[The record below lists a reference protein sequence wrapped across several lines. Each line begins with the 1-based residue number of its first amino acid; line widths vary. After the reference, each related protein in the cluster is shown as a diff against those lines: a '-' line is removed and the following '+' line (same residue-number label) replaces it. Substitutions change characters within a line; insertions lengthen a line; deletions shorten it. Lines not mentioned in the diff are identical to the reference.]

1 MSDNTRDVNEI
12 IVRYLCHTA
21 TQEEKTFLHE
31 WLLQSEQNQD
41 EFSQIREAWLLSGT
55 NFDDDDQTEAAL
67 GKLKARVAGEQR
79 VVRRPFWMLK
89 PVRVAASIVLLVATA
104 LTFFLL
110 GGAYSTPRVIVQN
123 KLLTA
128 SDSRGRFVLPDSTV
142 VWLNSNTTLQYP
154 EEFAAATREVV
165 LDGQAYFEVAKN
177 KQKPFIVHAGEM
189 EVEVLGTHF
198 QVANYSHKS
207 VVEAVLVEGSVKV
220 AGCGL
225 ENAVTLEP
233 GQLLKYSRRS
243 KTAGVSEVN
252 TSNYTNWTNGRIR
265 FDNTNLADII
275 LNLEQWFATEITC
288 DPQLAQSISVSFT
301 VRIGDT
307 LDEIL
312 ESMSMVAPIKCCK
325 VDNMIEITPNS

>member
-1 MSDNTRDVNEI
+1 MSDNARDIDEI
-12 IVRYLCHTA
+12 IVRYFNHTA

-31 WLLQSEQNQD
+31 WLMQSKQNQD
-41 EFSQIREAWLLSGT
+41 DFSQIREAWLLSGT

-67 GKLKARVAGEQR
+67 RKLKARVAGEQR

-110 GGAYSTPRVIVQN
+110 GGAYSTPRVVVQN

-177 KQKPFIVHAGEM
+177 KEKPFIVHAGEM

-198 QVANYSHKS
+198 QVSNYSHKS
-207 VVEAVLVEGSVKV
+207 SVEAVLVEGSVKV

-225 ENAVTLEP
+225 ENAVALEP

-243 KTAGVSEVN
+243 GEANVSEVN

-312 ESMSMVAPIKCCK
+312 ESMSMVAPIKCRK
-325 VDNMIEITPNS
+325 TDGGIEIMPNN